1 MAYIEEGKAVSPRGD
16 PTSVRGEAA
25 GETGTATRLR
35 PRLEAR
41 SPHTPSLCSRG
52 TSCRFLLCFE
62 ITQIFL
68 LFFSSATKVWLLCR
82 PTTSV
87 ATSKPV
93 SRNQMLD
100 RKSVVEGKRVDL
112 RG

>member
-1 MAYIEEGKAVSPRGD
+1 MAYIEEGKGVSRRGV

-52 TSCRFLLCFE
+52 TSCRVLLCFE

-68 LFFSSATKVWLLCR
+68 LFRVPPRFPLLPKCGCFVGLQPVW
-82 PTTSV
+82 PQ
-87 ATSKPV
+87 V
-93 SRNQMLD
+93 SPYPAI
-100 RKSVVEGKRVDL
+100 KC
-112 RG
+112 